1 MYQVSQAFLQA
12 IENGDESIHHI
23 RCHIKQVDGSE
34 YTLEDEE
41 LTGSPAINRQC
52 VEQAE
57 AFAFGQMYVGTAEVT
72 VNMPGAEVNR
82 FRGGELSLEF
92 GIDVEGSDE
101 PEWIPLGV
109 WDITDPVREAGETIR
124 IKAIDHLG
132 RLRCQRTYT
141 GTGIL
146 YLETVMSQIEK
157 AAGVEFAQTP
167 ADVLALI
174 GKPALTVWRIEL
186 ADTCWEDVRQIAEII
201 GGFAYAD
208 RSGRIAFRRF
218 SQDPCLTIP
227 AGRRFSAQR
236 AEYQFGLQ
244 AVRYTDGNGYS
255 SARPGYGFEVGSTV
269 EFTENGY
276 IHAVDETNYV
286 EEFDKWIGPILS
298 AFQGVNWTPGT
309 VEYYGNPALDI
320 GDMVTV
326 MGGIAAQP
334 VKFLICAETWQ
345 FRGPQTLIAS
355 GHSEGGTSSSSGSSG
370 TSAVSAVNVTVT
382 KVIGTVELS
391 KYPGAV
397 SGEFTAARGGYS
409 CKVQSCCFINAG
421 ITLLADEDC
430 VFGAKVWHDGVAQE
444 FWPQM
449 TVRAGEYGTLNITVP
464 VTADPGTH
472 TVEVAVRG
480 EGTVT
485 DISAY
490 IWGQELTAES
500 PQYTSD
506 SDYTYTVSGGKA
518 TVTGYVGS
526 SLFPDIPS
534 KLGGGATSVIGAEA
548 FTDSE
553 ITSVYIPEGVTEI
566 QSVSGSLPAEYQQVE
581 YLESSGTQYII
592 TNFVYDFGAGAAWQD
607 KYDVSIKCS
616 SSDNYSICGAIY
628 GGERAFNLTGDN
640 NIYKFYAYSNGSSVA
655 TNIPVELTPHVWEY
669 QDYSLYCD
677 GALLGEAGKRSPG
690 GGGRAIYLFA
700 MNSGNSPVE
709 MGGTKRI
716 YSFSAKR
723 NGNMLCNMVP
733 CYRKN
738 DGKPGMYDTVTGE
751 FYTNS
756 GTGEFLYGGT
766 SGDGTGA
773 FMNAHALTDV
783 YIPRTCQVIG
793 EWAFT
798 NTALKKV
805 LIPAYCTYYET
816 SFPPDCEVQFY
827 GGGGDYGQLF
837 DGDGYAVLD
846 GDGAR
851 IYIGE

>member
-41 LTGSPAINRQC
+41 LTGSPVINRQC

-218 SQDPCLTIP
+218 SQDPCLTIT
-227 AGRRFSAQR
+227 AGRRFSAQL
-236 AEYQFGLQ
+236 AEYRFGLQ

-255 SARPGYGFEVGSTV
+255 SARSGYGFEVGSTV

-326 MGGIAAQP
+326 TGGIAAQP

-355 GHSEGGTSSSSGSSG
+355 GPSEEGTSSSSGSSG

-430 VFGAKVWHDGVAQE
+430 VFGAKVLHDGVAQE

-449 TVRAGEYGTLNITVP
+449 TVRAGEYGTLHFTVP

-472 TVEVAVRG
+472 TVEVSVRG

-526 SLFPDIPS
+526 SLFPDIPAR
-534 KLGGGATSVIGAEA
+534 LGGGVTTVIDKGAFSDA
-548 FTDSE
+548 AVTAA
-553 ITSVYIPEGVTEI
+553 YIPEGVTEI
-566 QSVSGSLPAEYQQVE
+566 
-581 YLESSGTQYII
+581 
-592 TNFVYDFGAGAAWQD
+592 
-607 KYDVSIKCS
+607 
-616 SSDNYSICGAIY
+616 
-628 GGERAFNLTGDN
+628 R
-640 NIYKFYAYSNGSSVA
+640 
-655 TNIPVELTPHVWEY
+655 
-669 QDYSLYCD
+669 
-677 GALLGEAGKRSPG
+677 
-690 GGGRAIYLFA
+690 
-700 MNSGNSPVE
+700 
-709 MGGTKRI
+709 
-716 YSFSAKR
+716 
-723 NGNMLCNMVP
+723 
-733 CYRKN
+733 
-738 DGKPGMYDTVTGE
+738 
-751 FYTNS
+751 
-756 GTGEFLYGGT
+756 
-766 SGDGTGA
+766 
-773 FMNAHALTDV
+773 
-783 YIPRTCQVIG
+783 
-793 EWAFT
+793 
-798 NTALKKV
+798 
-805 LIPAYCTYYET
+805 
-816 SFPPDCEVQFY
+816 
-827 GGGGDYGQLF
+827 
-837 DGDGYAVLD
+837 
-846 GDGAR
+846 
-851 IYIGE
+851 